1 MPSHTRQRGF
11 TLIEIMAVMLLVG
24 MVMSMVMVSVGDG
37 NRGKKVQSQVREL
50 YHSMHLLLEEAVFV
64 REQYGIRFD
73 LEQGEDDVR
82 WVYNF
87 LVFDAEE
94 RLWQVFETD
103 DLRSNA
109 LFERVDLRLEI
120 DGEIVELG
128 TIANEEHRLF
138 KLDEEESKDIKLIE
152 PDIYFLSSGETQN
165 FKLYVLDKGLD
176 GQQQFS
182 FDDESAPVFSIT
194 GNILGQVDFWMPG
207 ESADDEEF
215 D

>member
-109 LFERVDLRLEI
+109 LFERVNLRLEI

-194 GNILGQVDFWMPG
+194 GNILGQVDFWVPG